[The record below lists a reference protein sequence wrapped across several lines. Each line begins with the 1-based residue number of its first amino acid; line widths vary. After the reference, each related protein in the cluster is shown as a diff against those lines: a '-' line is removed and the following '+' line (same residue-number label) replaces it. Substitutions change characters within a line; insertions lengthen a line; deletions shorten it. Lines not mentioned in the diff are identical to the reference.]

1 MQWNDVMLTNEK
13 KNNIL
18 NLKVSKKIFLILLIY
33 INFCTCTI
41 LVKLNVFF
49 PTIWASNMH
58 VFTSCDMT
66 LQF

>member
-41 LVKLNVFF
+41 PREAQCFLSHNLGK
-49 PTIWASNMH
+49 
-58 VFTSCDMT
+58 
-66 LQF
+66 